1 MRMTMQCS
9 MAALA
14 VACTAL
20 VGCDSKE
27 SGKGGSASHQS
38 GQPAASGAAPT
49 PELSGSV
56 SLTGSSTIAPLIAE
70 LAKKFEASHAGV
82 RINVE
87 LGGSSRG
94 ITDTRS
100 AQADIGMVSRA
111 LKPDESDLTGYLI
124 ARDGVAMIVN
134 KGVMVPELTREQII
148 DIYLGK
154 ITNWRE
160 VGGSDQTIT
169 VVNKAE
175 GRSTLELFTHHFG
188 LKPAEIKASVVIG
201 DNQQG
206 IKTVSSVSGAIGYV
220 SVGTAEGAV
229 AEGVGI
235 RLLPLGGVAA
245 TTENVKNRTFP
256 LARELNLVTKG
267 HPGLTAQA
275 FIDFCL
281 STDADATIKD
291 LFFVPLH

>member
-1 MRMTMQCS
+1 MRVASIIQ
-9 MAALA
+9 AAVLTG
-14 VACTAL
+14 ACL
-20 VGCDSKE
+20 VLMGCDNRETSKAE
-27 SGKGGSASHQS
+27 SASRTS
-38 GQPAASGAAPT
+38 GSTAPT
-49 PELSGSV
+49 PALSGSV

-70 LAKKFEASHAGV
+70 LAKTFEASHPGV

-87 LGGSSRG
+87 MGGSSRG
-94 ITDTRS
+94 ISDVRS
-100 AQADIGMVSRA
+100 ALADIGMVSRS
-111 LKPDESDLTGYLI
+111 LKPDESELSAHLI

-134 KGVMVPELTREQII
+134 KGITVPELSREQII
-148 DIYLGK
+148 GIYQGR

-160 VGGSDQTIT
+160 VGGSNQTIT

-188 LKPAEIKASVVIG
+188 LKAAEIKASVVIG

-206 IKTVSSVSGAIGYV
+206 IKTVSSVPGSIGYV
-220 SVGTAEGAV
+220 SVGSAEGAV

-245 TTENVKNRTFP
+245 TSTNVRNRTFP

-267 HPGLTAQA
+267 HLGPTAQA
-275 FIDFCL
+275 FIEFCL
-281 STDADATIKD
+281 STDADNTIKD
-291 LFFVPLH
+291 LYFVPLH